1 MDNQKAQEKKSANT
15 SPKTSPGE
23 ISDSDLESVNGG
35 FFDVNIKV
43 DFHNGSVR
51 SDNNTLNLNK

>member
-15 SPKTSPGE
+15 SPKTPPGE

-35 FFDVNIKV
+35 FLDANINV
-43 DFHNGSVR
+43 IFQNGSLR
-51 SDNNTLNLNK
+51 SDNNTLNLKN